1 MLKLRYNSLLI
12 WCLSL
17 FLGCALFKRGFGF
30 FMDDTIISARV
41 DQTVAQEMRNARKHR
56 ARNVLMAAP
65 LALAASLVLSAA
77 FAPNYY
83 LGLFYFPQGF
93 MLIAALLLTLMT
105 AGMLTMVYLQ
115 NGFKVSPSLLAAL
128 GEVAGYSV
136 GLSPSNDRRFD
147 DIEESLL
154 ELREQT
160 TSLGAGDHSKLVS
173 DLVSSVKAVAGAEV
187 WEQVTKDTSELA
199 AKYRKIVDIEHEFHE
214 AKCRLFAEVDALG
227 RRGNVNL
234 TLGMLATSTGL
245 AMLSYFVW
253 QTSTVAQDVVVFAI
267 SFIPRLSLV
276 VFIELFA
283 FFFLRLYKSGL
294 AEIKYFQNEIT
305 NLELK
310 FFALKAAMLA
320 GSPELLKDVVATLVA
335 SERNHVL
342 EKGQSTIELEK
353 YRVEQN
359 TAGEV
364 LRLLPKLFNRKV

>member
-1 MLKLRYNSLLI
+1 
-12 WCLSL
+12 
-17 FLGCALFKRGFGF
+17 
-30 FMDDTIISARV
+30 MDDAVSYARS
-41 DQTVAQEMRNARKHR
+41 DQAVAQELRNAKKRR
-56 ARNVLMAAP
+56 ARNVLMAIP
-65 LALAASLVLSAA
+65 LVMAGSLVLSAA
-77 FAPNYY
+77 FSPNYY
-83 LGLFYFPQGF
+83 LGFFYFPQGF
-93 MLIAALLLTLMT
+93 MLIASLLLTLMT

-115 NGFKVSPSLLAAL
+115 NGFKVSPLILNAL

-136 GLSPSNDRRFD
+136 GLSPSNDRRFSD
-147 DIEESLL
+147 MEKSLF

-160 TSLGAGDHSKLVS
+160 ISLGAGDHSKLVS
-173 DLVSSVKAVAGAEV
+173 EIVSSVKAVAGEEV

-199 AKYRKIVDIEHEFHE
+199 TKYRKIVEIEHEFHE
-214 AKCRLFAEVDALG
+214 AKLRLFAEVDALG

-234 TLGMLATSTGL
+234 TLGMLTTSTGL
-245 AMLSYFVW
+245 AILSYFVW
-253 QTSTVAQDVVVFAI
+253 QTSAVSQDVILFAI

-310 FFALKAAMLA
+310 FFALKAAMLT

-335 SERNHVL
+335 SERNHIL
-342 EKGQSTIELEK
+342 EKGQSTVELEK

-364 LRLLPKLFNRKV
+364 MKLLPKIFNRKV